1 MNHSRTL
8 SACAAFAFFAV
19 AGWVGSAQAGA
30 LDDIKARG
38 SVVCGTE
45 GTYPRFSL
53 QNPVTRKVE
62 GWEPALCAKIAE
74 TLGVDIEYKLVTTES
89 RIPELLQGRIDLLA
103 AGISYTAKRAE
114 QIDYSAT
121 YFSQPFSI
129 MVRSDSGYKDFAS
142 LEKARF
148 ANVKGSLLETL
159 TREQFPQATGIS
171 FDDVNQQFLALQQG
185 TADAMAVGLYYL
197 RPFQIKGGEDKYTI
211 LKEEL
216 GRAKV
221 GFAVRK
227 GDPEWVAYLNK
238 VLDDLEASGEGQ
250 KIYDTYFGDLGIER
264 SYKFGDPIN

>member
-1 MNHSRTL
+1 MELRSF
-8 SACAAFAFFAV
+8 AAGLAMAV
-19 AGWVGSAQAGA
+19 ATVIGIAGTTQAGV

-38 SVVCGTE
+38 SVLCGTE

-62 GWEPALCAKIAE
+62 GWEPALCAKLAE
-74 TLGVDIEYKLVTTES
+74 SLGVKIEYKLVTTES

-103 AGISYTAKRAE
+103 AGISYTAKRAQ

-121 YFSQPFSI
+121 YFSQPFSV
-129 MVRSDSGYKDFAS
+129 MVRANSGFNNFAS
-142 LEKARF
+142 LETARF
-148 ANVKGSLLETL
+148 ANTKGSLLETL
-159 TREQFPQATGIS
+159 TRERFPKATGIS

-197 RPFQIKGGEDKYTI
+197 RPFQMKGGEDKFTI
-211 LKEEL
+211 LDEEL

-227 GDPEWVAYLNK
+227 GDPEWVAYLNTF
-238 VLDDLEASGEGQ
+238 LTDLETSGEGQ
-250 KIYDTYFGDLGIER
+250 KIYDTYFADLNVKR